1 MGTTILL
8 RTMICLRTR
17 ILSKSSSAAQPVVL
31 KHVPE
36 RTCIACH
43 EVKPKRELVRLVYS
57 SEGVV
62 EVDASGRKPGRGAY
76 LCQSLECWHKGV
88 NKGKLEHAL
97 RGKINAEN
105 RARLMKFGAGIKG
118 GEGASSRMGGIS

>member
-1 MGTTILL
+1 MLRTTIV
-8 RTMICLRTR
+8 LRTR
-17 ILSKSSSAAQPVVL
+17 VLKDSTSAAQPMML
-31 KHVPE
+31 RHVPE
-36 RTCIACH
+36 RTCVACH

-57 SEGVV
+57 PEGVV

-76 LCQSLECWHKGV
+76 LCQSPECWHKGV

-105 RARLMKFGAGIKG
+105 RARLMEFGAAIRG
-118 GEGASSRMGGIS
+118 GEGALSRTGDIS

>member
-1 MGTTILL
+1 MKTSAKT
-8 RTMICLRTR
+8 RTLKR
-17 ILSKSSSAAQPVVL
+17 LSSLAQPVIL

-43 EVKPKRELVRLVYS
+43 EVRPKRELVRLVHTL
-57 SEGVV
+57 EGTV

-76 LCQSLECWHKGV
+76 LCRSPECWQKGV

-97 RGKINAEN
+97 RGRISADN
-105 RARLMKFGAGIKG
+105 RAKLMKFGMTVCGAEAATART
-118 GEGASSRMGGIS
+118 GEVS

>member
-1 MGTTILL
+1 LVRTTILL
-8 RTMICLRTR
+8 RTRVLK
-17 ILSKSSSAAQPVVL
+17 KSTSAAQPMML
-31 KHVPE
+31 RHVPE
-36 RTCIACH
+36 RTCVACH

-57 SEGVV
+57 PEGVV

-76 LCQSLECWHKGV
+76 LCQSPECWHKGV

-105 RARLMKFGAGIKG
+105 RARLMEFGAAIRG
-118 GEGASSRMGGIS
+118 GEGTSSRTGDIN

>member
-1 MGTTILL
+1 
-8 RTMICLRTR
+8 
-17 ILSKSSSAAQPVVL
+17 
-31 KHVPE
+31 
-36 RTCIACH
+36 
-43 EVKPKRELVRLVYS
+43 VKPKRELVRLVYI

-76 LCQSLECWHKGV
+76 LCQSPECWHKGV

-105 RARLMKFGAGIKG
+105 RARLMKFGATVRG
-118 GEGASSRMGGIS
+118 GEGASSRTGGIS

>member
-1 MGTTILL
+1 LLRTTILL
-8 RTMICLRTR
+8 RTRVLK
-17 ILSKSSSAAQPVVL
+17 KSTSAAQPMML
-31 KHVPE
+31 RHVPE
-36 RTCIACH
+36 RTCVACH

-57 SEGVV
+57 PEGVV

-76 LCQSLECWHKGV
+76 LCQSPECWHKGV

-105 RARLMKFGAGIKG
+105 RARLMEFGAAIRG
-118 GEGASSRMGGIS
+118 GEGTSSRTGDIN

>member
-1 MGTTILL
+1 MLRTTILL
-8 RTMICLRTR
+8 RTRVLK
-17 ILSKSSSAAQPVVL
+17 KSTSAAQPMML
-31 KHVPE
+31 RHVPE
-36 RTCIACH
+36 RTCVACH

-57 SEGVV
+57 PEGVV

-76 LCQSLECWHKGV
+76 LCQSPECWHKGV

-105 RARLMKFGAGIKG
+105 RARLMEFGAAIRG
-118 GEGASSRMGGIS
+118 GEGTSSRTGDIN

>member
-1 MGTTILL
+1 M
-8 RTMICLRTR
+8 
-17 ILSKSSSAAQPVVL
+17 SKSRSAAQPVTP

-57 SEGVV
+57 PGGVV
-62 EVDASGRKPGRGAY
+62 EVDSSGRKPGRGAY
-76 LCQSLECWHKGV
+76 LCQSPECWQKGV

-97 RGKINAEN
+97 RGKIDAEN
-105 RARLMKFGAGIKG
+105 RARLVKFGAAIRG
-118 GEGASSRMGGIS
+118 GKGASGRMGEVN

>member
-1 MGTTILL
+1 MK
-8 RTMICLRTR
+8 
-17 ILSKSSSAAQPVVL
+17 KSISAAQPVIL

-43 EVKPKRELVRLVYS
+43 EVRPKRELVRLVYS
-57 SEGVV
+57 PEGVA

-76 LCQSLECWHKGV
+76 LCQSPDCWHKGV

-105 RARLMKFGAGIKG
+105 RASLMKFGATIRG
-118 GEGASSRMGGIS
+118 GEGSTGRTGDIS

>member
-1 MGTTILL
+1 LPGTTRLFRMRGL
-8 RTMICLRTR
+8 K
-17 ILSKSSSAAQPVVL
+17 KSSNPAQPVVL

-43 EVKPKRELVRLVYS
+43 EVKPKRELVRLVCGPL
-57 SEGVV
+57 GVV

-76 LCQSLECWHKGV
+76 LCQSPACWNKGV

-97 RGKINAEN
+97 RGKIDADN
-105 RARLMKFGAGIKG
+105 RAELMKFGVATG
-118 GEGASSRMGGIS
+118 GAEATPARTGEVN

>member
-1 MGTTILL
+1 LLGTTILL
-8 RTMICLRTR
+8 RIRGLK
-17 ILSKSSSAAQPVVL
+17 KSISAAQPVIL

-43 EVKPKRELVRLVYS
+43 EVRPKRELVRLVYS
-57 SEGVV
+57 PEGVA

-76 LCQSLECWHKGV
+76 LCQSPDCWHKGV

-105 RARLMKFGAGIKG
+105 RASLMKFGATIRG
-118 GEGASSRMGGIS
+118 GEGSTGRTGEIS

>member
-1 MGTTILL
+1 MTILL
-8 RTMICLRTR
+8 GTTTLLRMKG
-17 ILSKSSSAAQPVVL
+17 LNKSSSPAQPVIL

-76 LCQSLECWHKGV
+76 LCQSPECWHKGV

-97 RGKINAEN
+97 RGKISADN
-105 RARLMKFGAGIKG
+105 RARLMKFGATIRG
-118 GEGASSRMGGIS
+118 GEGALSRMGDIS

>member
-1 MGTTILL
+1 MGMTILL
-8 RTMICLRTR
+8 RMRGLK
-17 ILSKSSSAAQPVVL
+17 KSIDAAQPVIL

-43 EVKPKRELVRLVYS
+43 ELKPKRDLVRLVYS
-57 SEGVV
+57 PEGVV
-62 EVDASGRKPGRGAY
+62 EVDTSGRKPGRGAY
-76 LCQSLECWHKGV
+76 LCQSPECWHKGV

-105 RARLMKFGAGIKG
+105 RARLMKFVAAIPGA
-118 GEGASSRMGGIS
+118 ETAATRMGEIR

>member
-1 MGTTILL
+1 MTILPGTTILL
-8 RTMICLRTR
+8 RMRGLK
-17 ILSKSSSAAQPVVL
+17 KSTSAAQPVIL

-43 EVKPKRELVRLVYS
+43 EVKPKREMVRLVYT

-76 LCQSLECWHKGV
+76 LCQSPECWNKGV

-105 RARLMKFGAGIKG
+105 RARLMKFGATVRG
-118 GEGASSRMGGIS
+118 GEGAWSRTGDIS

>member
-1 MGTTILL
+1 MLRTTILL
-8 RTMICLRTR
+8 RTRVLK
-17 ILSKSSSAAQPVVL
+17 KSTSAAQPMML
-31 KHVPE
+31 RHVPE
-36 RTCIACH
+36 RTCVACH

-57 SEGVV
+57 PEGMV

-76 LCQSLECWHKGV
+76 LCQSPECWHKGV

-105 RARLMKFGAGIKG
+105 RARLMKFGATIRDS
-118 GEGASSRMGGIS
+118 EGASSRTGDIS

>member
-1 MGTTILL
+1 LL
-8 RTMICLRTR
+8 RMKGLN
-17 ILSKSSSAAQPVVL
+17 KSSSPAQPVIL

-76 LCQSLECWHKGV
+76 LCQSPECWHKGV

-97 RGKINAEN
+97 RGKISADN
-105 RARLMKFGAGIKG
+105 RARLMKFGATIRG
-118 GEGASSRMGGIS
+118 GEGALSRMGDIS

>member
-1 MGTTILL
+1 LLGTTILL
-8 RTMICLRTR
+8 RIRGLK
-17 ILSKSSSAAQPVVL
+17 KSISAAQPVIL

-43 EVKPKRELVRLVYS
+43 EVRPKRELVRLVYS
-57 SEGVV
+57 PEGVA

-76 LCQSLECWHKGV
+76 LCQSPDCWHKGV

-105 RARLMKFGAGIKG
+105 RASLMKFGATIRG
-118 GEGASSRMGGIS
+118 GEGSTGRTGDIS

>member
-1 MGTTILL
+1 ML

-43 EVKPKRELVRLVYS
+43 EVKPKRELVRLVYI

-76 LCQSLECWHKGV
+76 LCQSPECWHKGV
-88 NKGKLEHAL
+88 SKGKLEHAL

-105 RARLMKFGAGIKG
+105 RARLMKFGATIRG
-118 GEGASSRMGGIS
+118 GEGASSRTGDIS

>member
-1 MGTTILL
+1 MLGTRILL
-8 RTMICLRTR
+8 RMRDLK
-17 ILSKSSSAAQPVVL
+17 KSINAAQPVIL

-57 SEGVV
+57 PEGVV
-62 EVDASGRKPGRGAY
+62 EVDTSGRKPGRGAY
-76 LCQSLECWHKGV
+76 LCQSPECWHKGV

-97 RGKINAEN
+97 RGRINAEN
-105 RARLMKFGAGIKG
+105 RARLMKFGATIR
-118 GEGASSRMGGIS
+118 GAEAATARMGEVR

>member
-1 MGTTILL
+1 MVRTTILL
-8 RTMICLRTR
+8 RIRGLK
-17 ILSKSSSAAQPVVL
+17 KSISAAQPMML
-31 KHVPE
+31 RHVPE

-76 LCQSLECWHKGV
+76 LCQSPECWHKGV

-97 RGKINAEN
+97 RGKISAEN
-105 RARLMKFGAGIKG
+105 RARLMKFGAAIRG
-118 GEGASSRMGGIS
+118 GEGALSRMGDIS

>member
-1 MGTTILL
+1 MKGLKKAIN
-8 RTMICLRTR
+8 
-17 ILSKSSSAAQPVVL
+17 AAQPVIL
-31 KHVPE
+31 RHVPE

-57 SEGVV
+57 PDGVA
-62 EVDASGRKPGRGAY
+62 EVDTSGRKPGRGAY
-76 LCQSLECWHKGV
+76 LCQSPECWRKGV

-105 RARLMKFGAGIKG
+105 RARLMKLGAAIRGTEAVTTRL
-118 GEGASSRMGGIS
+118 GEVS

>member
-1 MGTTILL
+1 LN
-8 RTMICLRTR
+8 
-17 ILSKSSSAAQPVVL
+17 KSSSAAQPVIL

-36 RTCIACH
+36 RTCISCH
-43 EVKPKRELVRLVYS
+43 EVKPKRELVRLVYNPG
-57 SEGVV
+57 GVA

-76 LCQSLECWHKGV
+76 LCQSPECWHKGV

-105 RARLMKFGAGIKG
+105 RARLMKFGATIRG
-118 GEGASSRMGGIS
+118 GEGASSRTGEIS